1 MAFDHKYPYTDFHEL
16 NLDWVLDKVSGID
29 ERFDTIEE
37 NIRQLQEDLQTQTE
51 RIDVCLEHIN
61 DIEAQY
67 PLMICPEYDESR
79 TYDPGELC
87 RHQNKIYKAKP
98 GQTPGPF
105 NDNDWIETSLGEELG
120 TLIYAYNEIVTPAIS
135 NINDNISDLYHLYD
149 IIGKEYD
156 PNQTYYSGQTCYHEG
171 KEYICNTDGTSGT
184 WDPSKWTETSV
195 NAMLDNIS
203 VLGGS
208 VSDIRNMIASNY
220 DYSLTYAAGDYVL
233 HNELLYR
240 ALQAVPV
247 GYDPQLYP
255 AYWTVVT
262 IGSELKSI
270 RNIAVSSHFEKMSFT
285 LTAGNTQIAGVAPLS
300 GADSALLIFTSIFG
314 VNPTNITEALG
325 IFTIEFP
332 AQAVDMDVL
341 VFAYPTT

>member
-1 MAFDHKYPYTDFHEL
+1 MAFDHQYPYTDFHEL
-16 NLDWVLDKVSGID
+16 NLDWLLSKVTGID
-29 ERFDTIEE
+29 DRFNTIEE

-51 RIDVCLEHIN
+51 RIDVCLDHIN

-79 TYDPGELC
+79 NYDPGELC
-87 RHQNKIYKAKP
+87 RHLNKIYKAKP

-120 TLIYAYNEIVTPAIS
+120 TLIYAYNEIVTPEIS
-135 NINDNISDLYHLYD
+135 NIQQNISELYTLFD

-156 PNQTYYSGQTCYHEG
+156 PNQTYYSGQTCHYEG
-171 KEYICNTDGTSGT
+171 KEYICNTDNTTGT
-184 WDPSKWTETSV
+184 WDPSKWTEISI
-195 NAMLDNIS
+195 NALLDNIS
-203 VLGGS
+203 ILGHS
-208 VSDIRNMIASNY
+208 ISEIRNMITSVY
-220 DYSLTYAAGDYVL
+220 DNTLTYSTGDYVL
-233 HNELLYR
+233 ENAKVYR
-240 ALQAVPV
+240 ALQPVPA

-255 AYWTVVT
+255 AYWTEVT

-270 RNIAVSSHFEKMSFT
+270 RNTAVSYRFEKMSFT